1 MIPIVEHF
9 PVLVIAISLLSAF
22 TILLAGYLN
31 KRACWVISF
40 TTILVQLVMSI
51 FILHHVLTVGIIDYK
66 LGGWAPPWGIQ
77 YVVDALNAYF
87 LVLLLFLALVCVTY
101 SKRSIEHELPDKIVS
116 FYVLFQLLV
125 TGLCGVTVTG
135 DIFNMYVFIEI
146 YSLAAY
152 ALIASRGGIALK
164 ASFTYL
170 VLGAIGACFFLLG
183 IGFLYSVTGSLNMY
197 DLSCILKAGGL
208 YSNRVVLAAFVF
220 FTVGLSIKMALFP
233 VHVWLPDA
241 HSFAPSEISA
251 MLSGI
256 IIEVS
261 TYAFIRVCFSVYT
274 IDFIK
279 LWPIFD
285 FICWVA
291 ALAIIIG
298 SVLAIAQYNLKR
310 MLAYSSV
317 SQMGYIMLAVGLSIS
332 THHELWGGLTP
343 ALMHILNHALMKGC
357 LFLAAGAFIYKAE
370 LWNIGDLAG
379 LARKM
384 PYTCFGFT
392 LAAIS
397 MIGVPPTVG
406 FMSKV
411 YIILA
416 SLDAAKAGHTPYIIF
431 VAVLLFST
439 LLNLVYFWRVIE
451 TMYMKSGEGSHSAP
465 PKKDEIPLSM
475 LIPVLTLA
483 SLCII
488 FGILWLM
495 EIPMPMLDQV
505 NALFGLGRYA
515 IP

>member
-1 MIPIVEHF
+1 MILSVVEQF
-9 PVLVIAISLLSAF
+9 PVLVIVVSLLSAF
-22 TILLAGYLN
+22 TILIAGWLN
-31 KRACWVISF
+31 KKSCWVISF
-40 TTILVQLVMSI
+40 ATILVQLVMAV
-51 FILHHVLTVGIIDYK
+51 FILHHVLTVGTIHYW
-66 LGGWAPPWGIQ
+66 LGGWSPPWGIE
-77 YVVDALNAYF
+77 YVVDALNAYI
-87 LVLLLFLALVCVTY
+87 LVIVLSLALICVTY
-101 SKRSIEHELPDKIVS
+101 SKRSIAHELPQKIVS
-116 FYVLFQLLV
+116 FYTLYQLLV

-146 YSLAAY
+146 FSLSAY
-152 ALIASRGGIALK
+152 ALIASRGKIALK

-170 VLGAIGACFFLLG
+170 VLGSIGACFFLLG
-183 IGFLYSVTGSLNMY
+183 IGFLYSVTGSLNMH
-197 DLSCILKAGGL
+197 DLSLILPPL
-208 YSNRVVLAAFVF
+208 YENKVVQAAFVF
-220 FTVGLSIKMALFP
+220 FVVGLSIKMALFP
-233 VHVWLPDA
+233 LHTWLPDA

-261 TYAFIRVCFSVYT
+261 TYALIRVSFSVYT
-274 IDFIK
+274 VAFIK
-279 LWPIFD
+279 LLPIFD
-285 FICWVA
+285 FLCWVA
-291 ALAIIIG
+291 AFGIIIG

-317 SQMGYIMLAVGLSIS
+317 SQMGYIMLAVGLSTS
-332 THHELWGGLTP
+332 THHALWGGLNP

-357 LFLAAGAFIYKAE
+357 LFLVAGAFIYKAE
-370 LWNIGDLAG
+370 LWNIVDLQG
-379 LARKM
+379 LAKKM

-416 SLDAAKAGHTPYIIF
+416 SLDAAGEHPQYIIF
-431 VAVLLFST
+431 VAVMLFST

-451 TMYMKSGEGSHSAP
+451 TMYMKGEGEEGNHSTP
-465 PKKDEIPLSM
+465 VKDELPLSM

-483 SLCII
+483 SLCIVV
-488 FGILWLM
+488 GILWLM
-495 EIPMPMLDQV
+495 EVPMPMLDQV

-515 IP
+515 P

>member
-1 MIPIVEHF
+1 MLSVEHL
-9 PVLVIAISLLSAF
+9 PVLIVVISLLSAF
-22 TILLAGYLN
+22 TIFIAGWLN
-31 KRACWVISF
+31 KRFCWFISF
-40 TTILVQLVMSI
+40 ATILVQLVMAV
-51 FILHHVLTVGIIDYK
+51 FILHHVLTVGTIHYW
-66 LGGWAPPWGIQ
+66 LGGWSPPWGIE
-77 YVVDALNAYF
+77 YVVDALNAYV
-87 LVLLLFLALVCVTY
+87 LVILLFLALICVTY
-101 SKRSIEHELPDKIVS
+101 SKRSIAHELPYKIVP
-116 FYVLFQLLV
+116 FYTVYQLLV

-146 YSLAAY
+146 FSLSAY
-152 ALIASRGGIALK
+152 ALIASRGKIALK

-170 VLGAIGACFFLLG
+170 VLGSIGACFFLLG
-183 IGFLYSVTGSLNMY
+183 IGFLYSVTGTLNMH
-197 DLSCILKAGGL
+197 DLSLLLPPL
-208 YSNRVVLAAFVF
+208 YGNKIVLAAFGF

-233 VHVWLPDA
+233 LHTWLPDA

-274 IDFIK
+274 LNFIK
-279 LWPIFD
+279 LLPIFD
-285 FICWVA
+285 ILCWIA
-291 ALAIIIG
+291 AFGIIIG

-317 SQMGYIMLAVGLSIS
+317 SQMGYIMLAVGLSTS
-332 THHELWGGLTP
+332 THHALWGGLNP

-357 LFLAAGAFIYKAE
+357 LFLVAGAFIYKAD
-370 LWNIGDLAG
+370 LWNITDFTG
-379 LARKM
+379 LGRKM
-384 PYTCFGFT
+384 PYTCAAFV

-406 FMSKV
+406 FVSKL

-416 SLDAAKAGHTPYIIF
+416 SLEAGKFIF
-431 VAVLLFST
+431 VAVMLLSS

-451 TMYMKSGEGSHSAP
+451 MLYMRREEGEEHSSSS
-465 PKKDEIPLSM
+465 KNEIPLSM

-488 FGILWLM
+488 VGVLWLT
-495 EIPMPMLDQV
+495 EIPIPILDQV

-515 IP
+515 TP